1 MMKRELTMEELEM
14 VAGGYD
20 PSSTFLSHIFFRDI
34 PDMAK
39 FVIKVTELMLS
50 GDEDAGC
57 L

>member
-1 MMKRELTMEELEM
+1 MRRTEIKMEELEL
-14 VAGGYD
+14 VTGGYD

-34 PDMAK
+34 PDIAK
-39 FVIKVTELMLS
+39 LVIKVTELMLS